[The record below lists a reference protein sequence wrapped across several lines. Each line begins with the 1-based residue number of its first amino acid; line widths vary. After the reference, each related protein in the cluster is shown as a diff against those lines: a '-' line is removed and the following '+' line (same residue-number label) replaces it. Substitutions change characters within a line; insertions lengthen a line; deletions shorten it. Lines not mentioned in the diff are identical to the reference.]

1 MRFYAVNAG
10 YKDEKS
16 AQNYDFIEFER
27 LSYSDLSLAPYRITY
42 TNSAGNL
49 AGEIAFADNLVLTT
63 DHLVLKADVSSPSIA
78 EENSPYLYNFGSSG
92 LASTAGK
99 LELYQ
104 GEHKI
109 DEICW
114 GKIECTE
121 KYAKFAT
128 KEEEN
133 YSLVRCVGL
142 CTDDRTYNLAKY
154 YPDIN
159 INSIIEVSPQQD
171 DDVGLEE
178 DCEGVII
185 TELYSN
191 YDNNIS
197 EQFIELYNPNVEPIS
212 LHGCFLEYKNNNYPL
227 DGELKAG
234 EYYIF
239 QNQNLKLTKD
249 PSDSNTVTII
259 NRNRD
264 IKAQLEYPH
273 GQKKGTSYALFD
285 IASTKP
291 FWRQTYHRTP
301 GEGNIYQEFQT
312 CPNGKTVNPK
322 TGNCIKEDNAKI
334 EPTTCPTGKYLD
346 PLTNRCKNIEAA
358 TILTPCKEGYERNPE
373 TNRCR
378 KVTSAS
384 TELTPCKEGYERNP
398 ETNRCRKVTNT
409 SAELTP
415 CKEGYERNP
424 KTNRCRKIREN
435 AGEATAYA
443 PEPASEQQYQNPK
456 IFIASAA
463 VIVAIITGIGYII
476 YQYRGEIRKFLRN
489 LCLRIRKV

>member
-16 AQNYDFIEFER
+16 AQNYDFIELER
-27 LSYSDLSLAPYRITY
+27 LSYSNLSLAPYHITY

-128 KEEEN
+128 KEEDN

-142 CTDDRTYNLAKY
+142 CTDDRTYDLAKY
-154 YPDIN
+154 YPDISV
-159 INSIIEVSPQQD
+159 NSIIEVSPRQD

-212 LHGCFLEYKNNNYPL
+212 LHGCFLEYKNKNYPL

-249 PSDSNTVTII
+249 PSDSNIVAII

-285 IASTKP
+285 MASTKP

-301 GEGNIYQEFQT
+301 REANIYQEFQT

-322 TGNCIKEDNAKI
+322 TGNCIKEDNVKI
-334 EPTTCPTGKYLD
+334 EPTTCPAGKYLN

-358 TILTPCKEGYERNPE
+358 TMPTPCKEGYERNPE
-373 TNRCR
+373 
-378 KVTSAS
+378 
-384 TELTPCKEGYERNP
+384 
-398 ETNRCRKVTNT
+398 
-409 SAELTP
+409 
-415 CKEGYERNP
+415 
-424 KTNRCRKIREN
+424 TNRCRKIREN

-443 PEPASEQQYQNPK
+443 PEPTSEQQYQNPK

-463 VIVAIITGIGYII
+463 VIVAIIMGIGYII